1 MCIRDRK
8 YEIPKTSGARKKIDE
23 MTSKKIFSD
32 ALLEKVL
39 KIKTES
45 VAAGIIHTG

>member
-1 MCIRDRK
+1 
-8 YEIPKTSGARKKIDE
+8 

-39 KIKTES
+39 KIKTEF

>member
-1 MCIRDRK
+1 
-8 YEIPKTSGARKKIDE
+8 

-32 ALLEKVL
+32 ALLEKVK